1 MPLESCM
8 LILDNSEYMRNG
20 DYPPTRFQAQ
30 AEAVQTVFTAK
41 TDANPESAVGMM
53 TMAGNSPS
61 LLVTPTNDLG
71 RLMHALS
78 KVLISNT
85 AQLSTAISIAQLA
98 LKHRENK
105 NQRQRIV
112 IFVGSPL
119 GESAESLVK
128 LGKRLRK
135 NNVFVDIVTFGD
147 EGRDNDEKLRGLVEA
162 VGDES
167 NLVSVPPGERFLSDV
182 IASSPILFDGENPM
196 AAAGGFEGDIDPNMD
211 PELAMAIR
219 MSLQEAQAQQSQS
232 ADAGPSSGAGVAL
245 PDSLTQPLSTTHPS
259 SSSGDVLMAPGDKGN
274 LPGTPNA
281 QTHAEAADKAG
292 AIAESGTGSTFTS
305 GNPLTGNR
313 APDVAQQEEED
324 EELKRALAM
333 SRGEGGDIEMEEEED
348 EEAAIARAIAMSLEG
363 QEEGKDKNH

>member
-1 MPLESCM
+1 
-8 LILDNSEYMRNG
+8 
-20 DYPPTRFQAQ
+20 
-30 AEAVQTVFTAK
+30 
-41 TDANPESAVGMM
+41 
-53 TMAGNSPS
+53 
-61 LLVTPTNDLG
+61 
-71 RLMHALS
+71 
-78 KVLISNT
+78 
-85 AQLSTAISIAQLA
+85 
-98 LKHRENK
+98 
-105 NQRQRIV
+105 
-112 IFVGSPL
+112 
-119 GESAESLVK
+119 
-128 LGKRLRK
+128 
-135 NNVFVDIVTFGD
+135 
-147 EGRDNDEKLRGLVEA
+147 
-162 VGDES
+162 
-167 NLVSVPPGERFLSDV
+167 
-182 IASSPILFDGENPM
+182 
-196 AAAGGFEGDIDPNMD
+196 
-211 PELAMAIR
+211 

-281 QTHAEAADKAG
+281 QAHAEAADKAG
-292 AIAESGTGSTFTS
+292 AIAESGTGSTFIS